1 MICFIGVYHYYL
13 YLIFQKWNT
22 INVTNINEIFSECSS
37 LSLLPDISKWNI
49 NKVTDM
55 RNMFSECSSLSL
67 LPDISNWNTNNV
79 DKG

>member
-1 MICFIGVYHYYL
+1 MDVNHYYL

-49 NKVTDM
+49 NKVT
-55 RNMFSECSSLSL
+55 NMNSIFSGCLNIIFL
-67 LPDISNWNTNNV
+67 KVIKAKFNI
-79 DKG
+79 